1 MLLSERHFTR
11 LVPRV
16 IENLQLTV
24 VAQGTAA
31 GCGHGSWEGQASQKA
46 GTRRCRLPPRGL
58 LSPRLSHRR
67 ARRGVRGRCGA
78 GRQWLRDGHSH
89 PGGRPPRP
97 LHGCLTV
104 PTPPSRPLRVS
115 SDGLP
120 VPACPPRCLLQDAT
134 CSGRNVCVLPSVC
147 VAIPPRSV
155 VALAGRVSGGRLG
168 HEGRVPTCESQ
179 GLACSPLLFAT

>member
-11 LVPRV
+11 LVLRV

-24 VAQGTAA
+24 VTQGTAA
-31 GCGHGSWEGQASQKA
+31 RCGHGSWEGQASQKA

-67 ARRGVRGRCGA
+67 ARHGVRGRCGA
-78 GRQWLRDGHSH
+78 GRRRLRDGHSH
-89 PGGRPPRP
+89 PGGRP
-97 LHGCLTV
+97 
-104 PTPPSRPLRVS
+104 PPSRPLRVS

-134 CSGRNVCVLPSVC
+134 CSGRNVCVLPSVR

-179 GLACSPLLFAT
+179 GLACSPLPFAT

>member
-1 MLLSERHFTR
+1 MATAHGKGRPVRRQGPEGAVF
-11 LVPRV
+11 PREACCPPGCP
-16 IENLQLTV
+16 IAEPGAACAAG
-24 VAQGTAA
+24 VAPGGDGSVTGTATLGA
-31 GCGHGSWEGQASQKA
+31 A
-46 GTRRCRLPPRGL
+46 
-58 LSPRLSHRR
+58 RR
-67 ARRGVRGRCGA
+67 ARCT
-78 GRQWLRDGHSH
+78 
-89 PGGRPPRP
+89 
-97 LHGCLTV
+97 GCLTV

-168 HEGRVPTCESQ
+168 HEGRVPTCKSQ
-179 GLACSPLLFAT
+179 GLACSPLPFAT

>member
-1 MLLSERHFTR
+1 MLLSQRHFTR

-31 GCGHGSWEGQASQKA
+31 RCGHGSWEGHASQKA

-78 GRQWLRDGHSH
+78 GRRRLRDGHSH
-89 PGGRPPRP
+89 PGGRPP
-97 LHGCLTV
+97 
-104 PTPPSRPLRVS
+104 PSRPLHVS